1 MFSFLIQKI
10 RSFLGLVAKNLNEK
24 FTDNASDFIEI
35 KGAISGKL
43 YFSQPQEGI
52 VKFTIKKEELA
63 EKVKED
69 ICDNLPKTMYFA

>member
-1 MFSFLIQKI
+1 MFSFLIQKT

-52 VKFTIKKEELA
+52 VKFTIKKEEVA
-63 EKVKED
+63 KKIKEEIYEK
-69 ICDNLPKTMYFA
+69 LPETMYFV